1 MFKMERENWYK
12 NTRKIPRKVLKQIK
26 GDLKKLHENISSH
39 NFGYL
44 KGKGLDVRP
53 IKKFNDNQIQK
64 YALRVGYYRIEYTIE
79 ENQLNIKGIYHRDKA
94 YKK

>member
-12 NTRKIPRKVLKQIK
+12 NTRKIPREVLRQIE
-26 GDLKKLHENISSH
+26 GDLEKLHKNISSH
-39 NFGYL
+39 NFLNL
-44 KGKGLDVRP
+44 KGEGLNVRL

-79 ENQLNIKGIYHRDKA
+79 KNQLKIKGIYHRDKA